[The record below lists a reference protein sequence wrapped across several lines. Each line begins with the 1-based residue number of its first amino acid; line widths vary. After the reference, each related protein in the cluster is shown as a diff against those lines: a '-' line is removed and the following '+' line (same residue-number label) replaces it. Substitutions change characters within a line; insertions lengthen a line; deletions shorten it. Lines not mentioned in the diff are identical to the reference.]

1 MRTADLARLQEI
13 DLALDAR
20 RASVEDAEGRLG
32 ESEEVVAARAVVEQR
47 TSELRAA
54 ESTQKDVELEAE
66 TLKAKIGPA
75 ETKLY
80 SGSIKNP
87 KELGDLQADIDQL
100 KRQLATVEDRQ
111 LEAISAAEAAD
122 AALRAAQAEL
132 DALEAAWRDEQAEMR
147 ERIDRVGAEIAE
159 YEAARTERAA
169 VIDADLVKM
178 YDRIRRAHQGRGVA
192 KLDRNLCTG
201 CRISLP
207 VNMVNKTR
215 AGTALIQC
223 PNCERILYS

>member
-20 RASVEDAEGRLG
+20 RASIEDAEARLG
-32 ESEEVVAARAVVEQR
+32 ESEEVAAARAVVEQR
-47 TSELRAA
+47 RTDLRAA
-54 ESTQKDVELEAE
+54 EGTQNDVELEAE
-66 TLKAKIGPA
+66 TLKGKIGPA

-100 KRQLATVEDRQ
+100 KRQLTAVEDRQ
-111 LEAISAAEAAD
+111 LEAISAAESAEGE
-122 AALRAAQAEL
+122 LRAAQAEL
-132 DALEAAWRDEQAEMR
+132 DALEAAWREEQAEMR
-147 ERIDRVGAEIAE
+147 ERIDRVAVEVAE
-159 YEAARTERAA
+159 YEAAREERVAS
-169 VIDADLVKM
+169 IDPDLVKM

>member
-20 RASVEDAEGRLG
+20 RASVEDAESRLG
-32 ESEEVVAARAVVEQR
+32 ESEDVAAARAVVDQR

-54 ESTQKDVELEAE
+54 EGTQKDVELEAE
-66 TLKAKIGPA
+66 TLKGKIGPA

-100 KRQLATVEDRQ
+100 KRQLAAVEDRQ
-111 LEAISAAEAAD
+111 LEAISAVETAESE
-122 AALRAAQAEL
+122 LRAAQAEL
-132 DALEAAWRDEQAEMR
+132 DALDAAWREEQAEMR
-147 ERIDRVGAEIAE
+147 ERIERVGAEIAE
-159 YEAARTERAA
+159 YEAARTERAES
-169 VIDADLVKM
+169 IDADLLKM

-207 VNMVNKTR
+207 VNTVNKAR
-215 AGTALIQC
+215 AGNALIQC